1 MEIFKFFRMSE
12 TQRKKMNWTWK
23 EVFYIETLPM
33 TVTQSIGMSLTN
45 AVYRDLLIVSIKITL
60 FLICRICG
68 KFLYLFIYLFIFYF
82 SYIKS

>member
-12 TQRKKMNWTWK
+12 IQRKKMNWNWK

-45 AVYRDLLIVSIKITL
+45 AVYRDLLIVNIK
-60 FLICRICG
+60 
-68 KFLYLFIYLFIFYF
+68 
-82 SYIKS
+82 